1 MIRFSLLSLCLILTG
16 ITASADEFPPGIR
29 SARLLPGWTDND
41 GNRISAFE
49 LQLEP
54 GWKTYWR
61 KPGDSGLPPEF
72 DWQESTN
79 LAAIALH
86 WPAPEA
92 IVSGDETTLGYHD
105 LLVLPFTAR
114 PKDPASPVEL
124 AAAVEFG
131 VCEKICVPAY
141 LELQAPAPGETPTP
155 EITHALEKMPRPSS
169 VRPVCTTRNIDDG
182 TQLSVLLPTA
192 QIELAAMELQGRPD
206 VWVSSAQLEPEA
218 EGTRATAD
226 FVPPSGKPFD
236 LDPSHLLIT
245 VISPDGAT
253 EIQGCTLQD

>member
-1 MIRFSLLSLCLILTG
+1 MTRFFLLSLCLVLTG
-16 ITASADEFPPGIR
+16 VTAFADELPPGIR
-29 SARLLPGWTDND
+29 SARLLPGWTDGD

-72 DWQESTN
+72 DWQASTN
-79 LAAIALH
+79 LAEITLH

-105 LLVLPFTAR
+105 LLVLPFTAE
-114 PKDPASPVEL
+114 PADPTRPVEL

-141 LELQAPAPGETPTP
+141 LELRAPAPGETATP
-155 EITHALEKMPRPSS
+155 EITLALEKMPRPSA
-169 VRPVCTTRNIDDG
+169 VRPDCTARDIEDG
-182 TQLSVLLPTA
+182 VQLSVLLPMA
-192 QIELAAMELQGRPD
+192 SVELAAMEMQGQPD
-206 VWVSSAQLEPEA
+206 VWVSSAQLEPKDQ
-218 EGTRATAD
+218 GTRATAD
-226 FVPPSGKPFD
+226 FVPPSGKPFN
-236 LDPSHLLIT
+236 LDPSRVLMTIL
-245 VISPDGAT
+245 SPDGAT

>member
-1 MIRFSLLSLCLILTG
+1 MIRFSLLSLCLVLMG
-16 ITASADEFPPGIR
+16 MTAFADEFPPGIR
-29 SARLLPGWTDND
+29 SAQLLPGWTDDD

-61 KPGDSGLPPEF
+61 KPGDSGLPPAF
-72 DWQESTN
+72 DWRASTN
-79 LAAIALH
+79 LAEITLH

-92 IVSGDETTLGYHD
+92 IISGDETTLGYHD

-114 PKDPASPVEL
+114 PKDPARPVEL
-124 AAAVEFG
+124 AATVEFG

-141 LELQAPAPGETPTP
+141 LELQAPAPGETATP
-155 EITHALEKMPRPSS
+155 EITLALEKMPRPSP
-169 VRPVCTTRNIDDG
+169 VKPVCTIRDIEDG

-192 QIELAAMELQGRPD
+192 PVELAAMELQGQPE

-218 EGTRATAD
+218 KGIRATAD

-236 LDPSHLLIT
+236 LDPSRVLIT
-245 VISPDGAT
+245 VLSPEGAT